1 MLAFTCWMLL
11 LARLLWDIQHTVLVT
26 ESKRYLLIAY
36 VKQFYEKNVRKI
48 LNNQKY

>member
-11 LARLLWDIQHTVLVT
+11 LSRLLWDIQHTVLVT
-26 ESKRYLLIAY
+26 ESKRCLLIAY